1 VITLRTKR
9 FANASGNCCRKKKLT
24 YYLVTNSRVGVGK
37 KTHKHTHTCIVRQ
50 DNERAL
56 IADGWL
62 RSNKPVKLQRFDHWH
77 ERCCN
82 FIIPRLHNITG
93 EIFLFFAQP
102 SRVWFII
109 LFSPVWPRNDGWP
122 HCTVFFFYYIYYIY
136 SSLFNII
143 IQLHSYLYTF
153 YRLSRSLDSAYL
165 VPPRPRFLNYRPFL
179 LLPFQSS
186 SNSYTVEAKGI

>member
-1 VITLRTKR
+1 VYKTRRAICIVNKYTHTHIDTRVITLRTKR

-109 LFSPVWPRNDGWP
+109 LFSLVWPRNDGWP
-122 HCTVFFFYYIYYIY
+122 HCTVFFFTTSTIYTLLFLIL
-136 SSLFNII
+136 LFNSIPI
-143 IQLHSYLYTF
+143 CIRFTV
-153 YRLSRSLDSAYL
+153 YL
-165 VPPRPRFLNYRPFL
+165 VLSTRLILSPLAHVF
-179 LLPFQSS
+179 
-186 SNSYTVEAKGI
+186 